1 MRVSSTA
8 AYPVVADLATFR
20 MVILADELL
29 EGFFDSDLAA
39 SFRLDAVPG
48 EYHVTQAKSDTL
60 IGGLVNMVVTNENK
74 SRFNRFADGLG
85 SALGRHAEWRK
96 PAIGKIDPVHVTSD
110 VQTRESLLNPAQ
122 QEVQRMRSPSS
133 ASSSTLTSTAS
144 QMPSRLRAPSTSS
157 TMDMKRKDENDMLRA
172 AQEAILHRPN
182 FAIDAIGDSD
192 EDAPGGEDEEGVMD
206 EVEAFLKAND
216 TDEKGL
222 TGEAKATANGKHR
235 DNTFVYFRRP
245 TESISSSW
253 TDLLTAEPIR

>member
-1 MRVSSTA
+1 
-8 AYPVVADLATFR
+8 

-48 EYHVTQAKSDTL
+48 EYHVTQAKSDTIL
-60 IGGLVNMVVTNENK
+60 GGLVNMVVTDDNK

-96 PAIGKIDPVHVTSD
+96 PAIGKNDPVHVTSD

-122 QEVQRMRSPSS
+122 QEVQRRRSPS
-133 ASSSTLTSTAS
+133 TAS
-144 QMPSRLRAPSTSS
+144 NSTFTNVSEQLPTRTRAPSTSS
-157 TMDMKRKDENDMLRA
+157 TMSNKRQDDADMLRA
-172 AQEAILHRPN
+172 AQEAIMHRPN
-182 FAIDAIGDSD
+182 FAIDAIGEGD
-192 EDAPGGEDEEGVMD
+192 EDVQGGEDEEGVMD

-222 TGEAKATANGKHR
+222 TGEAKATATGKGYPR
-235 DNTFVYFRRP
+235 VTCDKLELILVSRLRSFDGRTNSLR
-245 TESISSSW
+245 
-253 TDLLTAEPIR
+253 LLARNLKHCTRFHVFLV